1 MISQFNRIT
10 NFLILH
16 LLYIKLLDFVNIKD
30 KGEYLMQVGIIGL
43 PYSGKS
49 TLFSTLLDNQ
59 STGYK
64 DPQKAENGIV
74 EVPDERLDELSEF
87 YQPEQKTNATVEYI
101 KVPGFE
107 DTDGEPS
114 KLPGKFI
121 SNLKSV
127 DAILM
132 VVRSF
137 ENDIYPHP
145 MNRIAPKEDIDF
157 INSEML
163 LSDLSIIENR
173 IDKLE
178 ESDPDEVENLD
189 VKLDFLNKCY
199 EFLMAEQPLR
209 DMEMSQEEEQMLN
222 NFQLLS
228 LKPIIY
234 AININDSDI
243 NKTEQIIAQF
253 SQYNTDTTAVT
264 ALCAEVE
271 QEISEL
277 DRPDQELFMEE
288 LGIQE
293 PALNNLI
300 RNSYELLGLISF
312 FTVGKD
318 ECRAWTIKQG
328 ANAREA
334 GGAIHSDIERGFIR
348 AKVTGYND
356 ILREGGRQACR
367 EKELL
372 SLEDENYTVEDG
384 DVMEFQFNV

>member
-1 MISQFNRIT
+1 
-10 NFLILH
+10 
-16 LLYIKLLDFVNIKD
+16 
-30 KGEYLMQVGIIGL
+30 MQVGIIGL

-59 STGYK
+59 SSEYK
-64 DPQKAENGIV
+64 DPQKAEKEVV
-74 EVPDERLDELSEF
+74 EVPDERLDDLSEF

-107 DTDGEPS
+107 NTDSEPS

-132 VVRSF
+132 VVRAF
-137 ENDIYPHP
+137 NNDIYPHP
-145 MNRIAPKEDIDF
+145 MDRIAPKKDIEF
-157 INSEML
+157 ISSEML

-173 IDKLE
+173 INKLK
-178 ESDPDEVENLD
+178 ESDNIDIENID
-189 VKLDFLNKCY
+189 KELDFLSSCY
-199 EFLMAEQPLR
+199 EFLIEEKPLR
-209 DMEMSQEEEQMLN
+209 DMEMSQEEEQMLS
-222 NFQLLS
+222 NFQLLT

-243 NKTEQIIAQF
+243 NKSDRIVDNYRE
-253 SQYNTDTTAVT
+253 YDTDTTAVT

-277 DRPDQELFMEE
+277 DSDSQKLFMEE

-293 PALNNLI
+293 PALNNVI
-300 RNSYELLGLISF
+300 RNSYELLGLISY
-312 FTVGKD
+312 FTVGED

-356 ILREGGRQACR
+356 ILREGGRKACR
-367 EKELL
+367 EKDLL
-372 SLEDENYTVEDG
+372 SLEDENYTVKDG